1 MRERLVFM
9 GTPPFAVPSLEALA
23 REYEVVAVF
32 TQPDRPARRGRR
44 LTPSAVKEAAV
55 GWGLPVLQPE
65 SLRHEN
71 VVAQLRD
78 LEPRV
83 MVVAAYGEILR
94 PQVLAI
100 PPAGVINVHPS
111 LLPKYRG
118 ASPIEGALLAGEQ
131 ETGVTIMLMDEGM
144 DTGPIL
150 AQRSIAIE
158 LEDSAGSLGERLA
171 RLGAELLLDTL
182 APWLDGRIEARPQ
195 DGAQATYTKPVSKED
210 AVIDWALPAMEIWH
224 RVRAYNPR
232 PGARTWWEG
241 DQLNVLR
248 GRALAEWKGQGGPGR
263 VVQTTSGV
271 AVVTGEGAL
280 LLEEIQLAGKRTMGV
295 EDFVRGQ
302 RQFIGSELGQQ
313 PKE

>member
-1 MRERLVFM
+1 MRERLIFM

-23 REYEVVAVF
+23 REYEVVAVV
-32 TQPDRPARRGRR
+32 TQPDRPARRRR
-44 LTPSAVKEAAV
+44 QLTPSAVKEAALR
-55 GWGLPVLQPE
+55 WGLPLLQPE

-78 LEPRV
+78 LEPRA

-94 PQVLAI
+94 PQVLGI

-131 ETGVTIMLMDEGM
+131 ETGVTIMLMDKGM

-150 AQRSIAIE
+150 AQRSVAIE
-158 LEDSAGSLGERLA
+158 LEDSAGSLGEKLA

-182 APWLDGRIEARPQ
+182 ALWLDGSIEARRQ
-195 DGAQATYTKPVSKED
+195 DDAQATYTKPVSKED

-224 RVRAYNPR
+224 RIRAYNPR
-232 PGARTWWEG
+232 PGARTWWDG

-248 GRALAEWKGQGGPGR
+248 GRPLAEWKGQGGLGR

-271 AVVTGEGAL
+271 AVVTGQGAL
-280 LLEEIQLAGKRTMGV
+280 LLDEIQLAGKRTMGA

-302 RQFIGSELGQQ
+302 RQFIGSKLGQQ

>member
-150 AQRSIAIE
+150 AQRSVAIE

-195 DGAQATYTKPVSKED
+195 DAAQATYTKPVSKED

-241 DQLNVLR
+241 DQLSVLR

-271 AVVTGEGAL
+271 AVVTGQGAL
-280 LLEEIQLAGKRTMGV
+280 LLEEIQLAGKRTMGAD
-295 EDFVRGQ
+295 DFVRGQ
-302 RQFIGSELGQQ
+302 RQFVGSELGQQ
-313 PKE
+313 PKK

>member
-1 MRERLVFM
+1 MRERLIFM

-23 REYEVVAVF
+23 REYEVVAVV
-32 TQPDRPARRGRR
+32 TQPDRPARRGRQ
-44 LTPSAVKEAAV
+44 LTPSAVKEAALR
-55 GWGLPVLQPE
+55 WGLPVLQPE

-71 VVAQLRD
+71 VVAQLRG

-100 PPAGVINVHPS
+100 PPAGVTNVHPS

-144 DTGPIL
+144 DTGPIV
-150 AQRSIAIE
+150 AQRSVAIE

-171 RLGAELLLDTL
+171 RLGAELLLETL

-195 DGAQATYTKPVSKED
+195 DDAQATYTKPVSKED
-210 AVIDWALPAMEIWH
+210 AVIYWAQPAIEIWH
-224 RVRAYNPR
+224 RVRAYSPR

-271 AVVTGEGAL
+271 AVVTGQGAF

>member
-23 REYEVVAVF
+23 REYEVVGVF

-150 AQRSIAIE
+150 AQRSVAIE
-158 LEDSAGSLGERLA
+158 LEDSAGSLAERLA

-280 LLEEIQLAGKRTMGV
+280 LLEDIQLAGKRTMGI

-302 RQFIGSELGQQ
+302 RQFVGAELGQQ
-313 PKE
+313 PKR